1 MAGPRGDGG
10 VSNPTQSKEEIR
22 DDTSFVPLR
31 CALSPALAQQ
41 HAQTPAQSDAGLGFR
56 GLGASIGLADPE
68 GASSALLLG
77 LHVDAGQIVHNV
89 HLIPSLEYWSVGAN
103 VGPYS
108 ADLSD
113 LAFSAD
119 VNVDFPLQGGRL
131 TPYLGGGLGLN
142 FLSADSNAPGVGSN
156 NDTKLGVNVL
166 GGMRNDVM
174 PNLALFG
181 ELRYSFV
188 TDANQL
194 KILGGFTY
202 KFIY

>member
-1 MAGPRGDGG
+1 MTRA
-10 VSNPTQSKEEIR
+10 
-22 DDTSFVPLR
+22 SFRFITLFTAIGLC
-31 CALSPALAQQ
+31 CALSPAFAQQ
-41 HAQTPAQSDAGLGFR
+41 AQTTAQANVGLGFR
-56 GLGASIGLADPE
+56 GIGGSIGFVDPE
-68 GASSALLLG
+68 NVSSAVDLG

-89 HLIPSLEYWSVGAN
+89 HLIPSVSYWNVGTDVGA
-103 VGPYS
+103 YH
-108 ADLSD
+108 ADVKD
-113 LAFSAD
+113 FAINTD

-142 FLSADSNAPGVGSN
+142 FLSFDSNAPNSFSSN
-156 NDTKLGVNVL
+156 ETKLGINVL

-174 PNLALFG
+174 PNLAIFG

-188 TDANQL
+188 SDANQL

>member
-1 MAGPRGDGG
+1 MTRA
-10 VSNPTQSKEEIR
+10 
-22 DDTSFVPLR
+22 SFRFVALFTAIGLC

-41 HAQTPAQSDAGLGFR
+41 HAQTAPQEAGLGFR
-56 GLGASIGLADPE
+56 GLGGSIGFVDPE
-68 GASSALLLG
+68 GASGALLLG
-77 LHVDAGQIVHNV
+77 LHVDAGQIVRNA
-89 HLIPSLEYWSVGAN
+89 HLIPSMQYWKVGTD

-108 ADLSD
+108 ADISD
-113 LAFSAD
+113 LTFGAD

-142 FLSADSNAPGVGSN
+142 FLSFDSNAPGANSS

-181 ELRYSFV
+181 ELRYTFV
-188 TDANQL
+188 SDANQL

>member
-1 MAGPRGDGG
+1 MTRA
-10 VSNPTQSKEEIR
+10 
-22 DDTSFVPLR
+22 SFRFVALFTAIGLC

-41 HAQTPAQSDAGLGFR
+41 HAQTAAQSDAGLGFR
-56 GLGASIGLADPE
+56 GLGASIGLVDPE
-68 GASSALLLG
+68 DASSALLLG

-89 HLIPSLEYWSVGAN
+89 HLIPNMQYWKVGAD

-108 ADLSD
+108 ADISD
-113 LAFSAD
+113 LAFNVDA
-119 VNVDFPLQGGRL
+119 NVDFPLQGGRL

-142 FLSADSNAPGVGSN
+142 FLSFDSNAPGAVSS

>member
-1 MAGPRGDGG
+1 MTRA
-10 VSNPTQSKEEIR
+10 
-22 DDTSFVPLR
+22 SFQFVALFTAIGLC

-41 HAQTPAQSDAGLGFR
+41 HSQTAAQSEAGLGFR
-56 GLGASIGLADPE
+56 GIGATIGFVDPE
-68 GASSALLLG
+68 NVSSAVDLG
-77 LHVDAGQIVHNV
+77 FHVDAGQIVHNV
-89 HLIPSLEYWSVGAN
+89 HLIPSVSYWNVGTDVGA
-103 VGPYS
+103 YH
-108 ADLSD
+108 ADVKD
-113 LAFSAD
+113 FAIATD

-142 FLSADSNAPGVGSN
+142 FLSFDSNAPGGFSSN
-156 NDTKLGVNVL
+156 ETKLGLNVL

-174 PNLALFG
+174 PNLAIFG

-194 KILGGFTY
+194 KVLGGFTY